1 MRDDGKEE
9 MRKAHGWKTLFR
21 EKEGERAC
29 AREGS
34 QHCECHRKRDKKK
47 DRERAGDSVRK
58 LFRRA
63 NHRLLV
69 FTTL

>member
-1 MRDDGKEE
+1 MGGRHCLGK
-9 MRKAHGWKTLFR
+9 RKER
-21 EKEGERAC
+21 ERAR
-29 AREGS
+29 AREASTANVIESGI
-34 QHCECHRKRDKKK
+34 KKK